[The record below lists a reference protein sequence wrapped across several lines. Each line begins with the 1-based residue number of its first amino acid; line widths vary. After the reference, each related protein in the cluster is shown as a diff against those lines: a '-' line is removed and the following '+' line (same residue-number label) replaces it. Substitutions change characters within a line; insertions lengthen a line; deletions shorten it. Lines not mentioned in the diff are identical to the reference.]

1 MSIETISKLE
11 SKLSLSLGFDL
22 RTLLNGFA
30 GPIQLLKQKVDDPSL
45 VDIFRLIDS
54 SLSRLDRLSKRSQLI
69 SSMQSG
75 IPIVTKNNVN
85 IIDIAKYSVL
95 ELQTLSDLEGLSVN
109 VDTTINSIELK
120 GDSDLLINV
129 FEILLETII
138 SLSSE
143 NSLIFFQFSQDQK
156 NTSCIISSSSA
167 NLPDINEDVSWDLL
181 MAKELLRLHNATIGV
196 INDNQR
202 GYFEIIFKN
211 VSG

>member
-1 MSIETISKLE
+1 MSKETISILE

-69 SSMQSG
+69 SGLQFG

-95 ELQTLSDLEGLSVN
+95 ELQTLSELEGLSVI
-109 VDTTINSIELK
+109 VDTNINSIELN
-120 GDSDLLINV
+120 GDPDLLINV
-129 FEILLETII
+129 FEILLETTI
-138 SLSSE
+138 SLSSD
-143 NSLIFFQFSQDQK
+143 NSQIRLQFSKDQS
-156 NTSCIISSSSA
+156 TISCIISSNSA
-167 NLPDINEDVSWDLL
+167 NLPDINEDISWDLL
-181 MAKELLRLHNATIGV
+181 MAKELLRLHNATIKVTNNNLKG
-196 INDNQR
+196 Q
-202 GYFEIIFKN
+202 FEIIFKN